1 MIALLRL
8 IGIVIAVEALFY
20 VLLTIYIRSLR
31 RERLEEEWNA
41 RHPNMAV
48 DHDRR
53 REFVRKSMVGFEKSL
68 KSRLL
73 LLVFVVPTMAIM
85 AIIYYVNWQ

>member
-41 RHPNMAV
+41 RHPNEAV

-68 KSRLL
+68 KSQLL